1 MPRNDIQ
8 MEPQDGEETCKWTI
22 EVIAKVCSCI
32 KIVEGV
38 LENYK
43 LLNGFFAETLLPN
56 LVLLAA

>member
-1 MPRNDIQ
+1 